1 MSGQPW
7 TFSLIFSLMPSLHK
21 RPESPFWVASYQD
34 AKGRWLKK
42 STKTASRSLAL
53 KLALEWENASKAGKV
68 GRLVESQAR
77 KVPSEIVEQATGQAI
92 HFHTCKD
99 WFAEWL
105 AGKSGATAART
116 ILKYKQVSGDFLA
129 HLGDRASLPLNAVS
143 VTDVRLFRDRLRK
156 EGHSPSNVNQTVRK
170 VLSSP
175 FAAALRLGYITVNPC
190 AGVEALKDEA
200 DTERDVFTPEQV
212 AALLSEAGG
221 DWKGV
226 ILAGFY
232 TGLRL
237 RDITELQWQSVD
249 LRENVIR
256 VKTRKTGKG
265 VVIPTSPE
273 FTEWLR
279 SQPRAIGKAPV
290 FPSLAGKSGAGKSGL
305 SMQFKRIMETAG
317 IRGRILRKGEGAGRN
332 TSSLS
337 FHSLRHSFNSA
348 LANAG
353 VAQEVRQK
361 LTGHSSVAM
370 NDKYTHHEVETLRNA
385 VAKLPKIAG
394 R

>member
-1 MSGQPW
+1 
-7 TFSLIFSLMPSLHK
+7 MPSLHK
-21 RPESPFWVASYQD
+21 RPESTFWVASYQD
-34 AKGRWLKK
+34 LKGRWLKK
-42 STKTASRSLAL
+42 STKTTSRSLAL
-53 KLALEWENASKAGKV
+53 KLALEWEKASKAGKA

-77 KVPSEIVEQATGQAI
+77 KVLSEIVEQATGEAM

-105 AGKSGATAART
+105 AGKAGATAART
-116 ILKYKQVSGDFLA
+116 ILKYRQVCGDFLA
-129 HLGDRASLPLNAVS
+129 HLGDRASLPVNAVS
-143 VTDVRLFRDRLRK
+143 VADVRLFRDKLRK
-156 EGHSPSNVNQTVRK
+156 AGHSPSNVNQTVRK

-175 FAAALRLGYITVNPC
+175 FAAALRLGFIAVNPC
-190 AGVEALKDEA
+190 AGVESLKDAA

-212 AALLSEAGG
+212 AALLCAVAG
-221 DWKGV
+221 DWRGV
-226 ILAGFY
+226 ILAGYF

-249 LRENVIR
+249 LKENLIR
-256 VKTRKTGKG
+256 VKTGKTGKG
-265 VVIPTSPE
+265 VVIPMSPE
-273 FTEWLR
+273 LVAWLQA
-279 SQPRAIGKAPV
+279 QPRGIGKAPV
-290 FPSLAGKSGAGKSGL
+290 FPALAGKSGAGKSGL
-305 SMQFKRIMETAG
+305 SMQFKRIMEAAG
-317 IRGRILRKGEGAGRN
+317 IRGRVLRKGEGAGRS

-361 LTGHSSVAM
+361 LTGHSSATM
-370 NDKYTHHEVETLRNA
+370 NTKYTHHEVETLRNA

-394 R
+394 AKK